1 MPVTQNAPAPYAP
14 VSVILSLLDRHRQK
28 GLPTPVTTDV
38 LTRAGVTDSLN
49 SRTLQALQALDLIDA
64 DGRPTSVLEGLRL
77 APEAEYKARMGQW
90 LSSAYADAL
99 KFIDPST
106 ATEMQ
111 VRDAFRG
118 YTPVGQQDRMVTL
131 FLGLFEA
138 AGIAPERKK
147 KAAPRN
153 QNGSAPRP
161 IRQMKSAAPASA
173 KTAQQPHRQDHRITS
188 LPPAIAGLL
197 ASLPQD
203 GATWTKHD
211 RDKFVHTFEAVLDF
225 CYPVTTGTRQ
235 KVQFLE
241 EDNENNT

>member
-28 GLPTPVTTDV
+28 GLPTPVTTEV

-49 SRTLQALQALDLIDA
+49 SRTLQALQTLDLIDA

-77 APEAEYKARMGQW
+77 APEADYKARMGQW

-106 ATEMQ
+106 ATETQ
-111 VRDAFRG
+111 VRDAFRS

-147 KAAPRN
+147 KAAPRI
-153 QNGSAPRP
+153 QNGSMPRP
-161 IRQMKSAAPASA
+161 IRQMKSDAATVPPVQ
-173 KTAQQPHRQDHRITS
+173 THRRDHS
-188 LPPAIAGLL
+188 VSGLPPAISGLL
-197 ASLPQD
+197 TSLPQP
-203 GATWTKHD
+203 GETWAKTERD
-211 RDKFVHTFEAVLDF
+211 RFMHTFGAVLDF
-225 CYPVTTGTRQ
+225 CYPVTTGARQ
-235 KVQFLE
+235 KVQQPE
-241 EDNENNT
+241 EENADDT